1 MAWIREASGLS
12 DELRDTTGFL
22 YEIGLLKR
30 YKRTGWSRLGVPL
43 PESVADHS
51 FRVSVIASVLA
62 AMEGADPQRAAF
74 LALWH
79 DSQETRTT
87 DLPHLTKSYVSAA
100 AQRAGHQD
108 QVAPLPPPVAGMIS
122 AAVAEYEAA
131 ETPEARCARDADK
144 LECLLQAR
152 EYQDQGHTNVQ
163 PWIDSSLAALTTP
176 SAKQFAHEAIAQ
188 NSLDWLERAKQAAA
202 GTELAHS
209 ARLRRP
215 ACPAPGAWR
224 GSVPDAAEGLDRCL
238 VGVGQGVPWRRRI
251 LELSECL
258 ALWLGSAADV
268 GGVAGPVS
276 AAGSLPGDS
285 DGDVDA
291 EHAGEEGCG
300 QVGCELEEC
309 GGSGLAGVEAELAEP
324 FGELVGA
331 EWAAGL
337 SSGEQPA

>member
-1 MAWIREASGLS
+1 LS

-30 YKRTGWSRLGVPL
+30 YKRTGWSQVGVAL

-87 DLPHLTKSYVSAA
+87 DLPHLTKNYVSAA
-100 AQRAGHQD
+100 ANEQVTRD

-152 EYQDQGHTNVQ
+152 EYQEQGHANVQ
-163 PWIDSSLAALTTP
+163 PWIDSSLAALTTT
-176 SAKQFAHEAIAQ
+176 SAKQLAHEAMAQ

-202 GTELAHS
+202 GTE
-209 ARLRRP
+209 
-215 ACPAPGAWR
+215 
-224 GSVPDAAEGLDRCL
+224 
-238 VGVGQGVPWRRRI
+238 
-251 LELSECL
+251 
-258 ALWLGSAADV
+258 
-268 GGVAGPVS
+268 
-276 AAGSLPGDS
+276 
-285 DGDVDA
+285 
-291 EHAGEEGCG
+291 
-300 QVGCELEEC
+300 
-309 GGSGLAGVEAELAEP
+309 
-324 FGELVGA
+324 
-331 EWAAGL
+331 
-337 SSGEQPA
+337 